1 MDFFGDP
8 LVPLLWNN
16 DSRSLYDRI
25 GCQELQIVF
34 TGIVRE
40 EDDRLGGDGEVV
52 ADIRAAR
59 IGEDIGFDTLGK
71 RVYISCHRGK
81 VFVEGAA
88 RISILGEKEEVLCR
102 IPQGDHCK
110 CCPCEK
116 EHSDFHAGR
125 LSFDPFAEGEE
136 WHCGDEKNKGKGAD
150 RAKGVRESFF
160 GQKFRDKH
168 RDEATQ
174 EKERDQEVAIAV
186 GVAPSAFR
194 EEEETHREENDTGE
208 EECSR
213 YEVEQWIG
221 RVIVPPVH
229 IADKGVF
236 DEREAESF
244 CKREREIAMVYLGR
258 ENGDGGRTRGE
269 VFGMSREFIQNRR
282 CRNDHA
288 EEKNKGVLPEK
299 REKVFVGK
307 ISSDCEEDENE
318 GRDAEG
324 DIGVEAKAE
333 DEAAC
338 EKC

>member
-1 MDFFGDP
+1 M
-8 LVPLLWNN
+8 
-16 DSRSLYDRI
+16 
-25 GCQELQIVF
+25 
-34 TGIVRE
+34 RE

-102 IPQGDHCK
+102 IPKRNYCERR
-110 CCPCEK
+110 PREK
-116 EHSDFHAGR
+116 EHSDFHTGR
-125 LSFDPFAEGEE
+125 LSLDPFAKPEE
-136 WHCGDEKNKGKGAD
+136 RHRGDEKNKGKGAD
-150 RAKGVRESFF
+150 RAEGVRESFF
-160 GQKFRDKH
+160 GQKFRNKH

-194 EEEETHREENDTGE
+194 EKEEAHREENDTGE

-221 RVIVPPVH
+221 RVIVPPIH

-269 VFGMSREFIQNRR
+269 VFGMSREFIENRR
-282 CRNDHA
+282 RRNCHS
-288 EEKNKGVLPEK
+288 EEKHERLLPEK
-299 REKVFVGK
+299 REKVFVGE

-324 DIGVEAKAE
+324 DIGVETEAE

-338 EKC
+338 EKCRKFFGAKSAKEEIE